1 MVAHPLAQR
10 LIECLRGECGGRV
23 LDFAAGSGRNA
34 AALREAGFAVIE
46 VDDAAAA
53 SCESLA
59 RLNERV
65 AAVLSTHG
73 LLHGTASAI
82 AAHIHAIAAV
92 LEEGGWLCAT
102 FGSSR
107 DARFGEGER
116 LNDATYAPTA
126 GDERG
131 VAHTFYSR
139 SELRALLDPLFA
151 IESLTEHAVD
161 EVAGS
166 WAHQE
171 QPLTGAVHWFVIA
184 RKR

>member
-10 LIECLRGECGGRV
+10 VIECLRGRGQCRV
-23 LDFAAGSGRNA
+23 LDFASGSGRNA
-34 AALREAGFAVIE
+34 AALRGAGFTVVE

-53 SCESLA
+53 S
-59 RLNERV
+59 ERPLTRMDGQV
-65 AAVLSTHG
+65 AAVLSSHG
-73 LLHGTASAI
+73 LLHGTGPAI
-82 AAHIHAIAAV
+82 AARIRAIAAV
-92 LEEGGWLCAT
+92 LEDGGLFCAT

-116 LNDATYAPTA
+116 LADATYAPTA

-131 VAHTFYSR
+131 VAHTFF
-139 SELRALLDPLFA
+139 SETALRALLDPQFA
-151 IESLTEHAVD
+151 IESLTERGVD

-166 WAHQE
+166 WAHRE
-171 QPLTGAVHWFVIA
+171 RPLAGAVHWFVVA